1 MSDTLDSLHRATIA
15 SPSDRTVRLVY
26 ADALDETGEPVNVAR
41 AEFIRVQIEAEN
53 STDDAYRYGELSSRC
68 GELFEANWL
77 AWWSPVAKAAG
88 LPAPHVPGKR
98 VRDRIARAVR
108 RQRRPAN
115 WPYTHTTA
123 ETTVHLTE
131 YGLAFRFAGGL
142 PEEVRFLS
150 FDVPEGM
157 PALVHRWGDAIPL
170 RHLVLSHTLSMLEWE
185 SMDGPHLA
193 RLTDLS
199 LDTVLDGV
207 TPIVAASPHLANL
220 TRLAANPL
228 GSDRDAI
235 RALIASP
242 TWEGLLSLRLT
253 SRLSPD
259 GLRDLADA
267 CKLQH
272 LEEVEF
278 YLGNP
283 GLLGNPVLEAASQ
296 ILRMVIRA
304 VAFPSVEAPRWNEYG
319 PAFEALAAADWVRRL
334 RILRIVS
341 GHASGLMGLV
351 SERLYGGTD
360 AVTDVIPDAAV
371 LALASA
377 LHPDKLER
385 LALPA
390 ALIGPS
396 VREELTTRMGSKVV
410 FT

>member
-1 MSDTLDSLHRATIA
+1 MSDTLDSLERAAIA
-15 SPSDRTVRLVY
+15 VPADRTVRLVY
-26 ADALDETGEPVNVAR
+26 ADALDETGEPVNAAR
-41 AEFIRVQIEAEN
+41 AEFIRAQIEAEN
-53 STDDAYRYGELSSRC
+53 SADDPYRFGELAYRC
-68 GELFEANWL
+68 GELFEVHWL
-77 AWWSPVAKAAG
+77 AWWSPVAAAAG
-88 LPAPHVPGKR
+88 LPAPYVPSKR

-115 WPYTHTTA
+115 WPYSHSTA

-131 YGLAFRFAGGL
+131 YGLAFRFTGGF
-142 PEEVRFLS
+142 PEEVRFLN
-150 FDVPEGM
+150 FDEPENG

-170 RHLVLSHTLSMLEWE
+170 RRLIVSHNLSVVEWE
-185 SMDGPHLA
+185 AVDGPHLS

-207 TPIVAASPHLANL
+207 TRLVAASPHLAKL

-235 RALIASP
+235 RALVASP
-242 TWEGLLSLRLT
+242 AWEGLRSLRLT
-253 SRLSPD
+253 SRLSST
-259 GLRDLADA
+259 GLRDFAGDCQLRR
-267 CKLQH
+267 
-272 LEEVEF
+272 LEELELWV
-278 YLGNP
+278 GNP
-283 GLLGNPVLEAASQ
+283 GLLGNPVIEAASQ
-296 ILRMVIRA
+296 ILRMMIRA
-304 VAFPSVEAPRWNEYG
+304 VAFPTAEAPRWHEYG
-319 PAFEALAAADWVRRL
+319 PAFEALAAAECVRGL
-334 RILRIVS
+334 RVLRIVS

-390 ALIGPS
+390 ALVGPS
-396 VREELTTRMGSKVV
+396 VREELTTRMGNKVV

>member
-1 MSDTLDSLHRATIA
+1 MSDTLDSLHHATIA
-15 SPSDRTVRLVY
+15 NPSDRTVRLVY

-41 AEFIRVQIEAEN
+41 AEFIRAQIEAEN
-53 STDDAYRYGELSSRC
+53 STEDAYRFGELSHRC

-98 VRDRIARAVR
+98 VRDRIASAVR
-108 RQRRPAN
+108 RRRRPAN

-123 ETTVHLTE
+123 ETTVHLAE
-131 YGLAFRFAGGL
+131 YGLAFRFAGGF

-157 PALVHRWGDAIPL
+157 SALAHRWGDGIPL
-170 RHLVLSHTLSMLEWE
+170 RKLVFSSYVNAIEWE
-185 SMDGPHLA
+185 RVNGPHLA
-193 RLTDLS
+193 RLTDLIFER
-199 LDTVLDGV
+199 LVPDAVPL
-207 TPIVAASPHLANL
+207 VAESPYLANITHLAVGV
-220 TRLAANPL
+220 L
-228 GSDRDAI
+228 GSDNDAI
-235 RALIASP
+235 R
-242 TWEGLLSLRLT
+242 GLVSLREWTDLRVLRLT
-253 SRLSPD
+253 GRTSPD
-259 GLRDLADA
+259 GVQELARACTLRNLE
-267 CKLQH
+267 H
-272 LEEVEF
+272 LELW
-278 YLGNP
+278 LGNP
-283 GLLGNPVLEAASQ
+283 GLLGNQLLEAASQ

-304 VAFPSVEAPRWNEYG
+304 VAFPSVEAPRWIEYG
-319 PAFEALAAADWVRRL
+319 PAFEALAAADWVRGL

-396 VREELTTRMGSKVV
+396 VREELTTRMGSRVV